1 MKGQSG
7 FTLIELSIVMAIV
20 GILAAIAIPAYQDYM
35 TRAKVSEAVYA
46 ADAAKAQVSEAFQTS
61 GLDGLAKFRNSFNAS
76 HAAQVSKYVQ
86 SVAVDP
92 DGVISVTTSSAGSGL
107 PSDAQNKRVVFTP
120 FAALAANPQGAKTAT
135 LQPTSVG
142 LLDWVCTSMT
152 DGAANARLLTGATLG
167 DMPAKYVPLE
177 CR

>member
-1 MKGQSG
+1 MKIHKG

-20 GILAAIAIPAYQDYM
+20 GILAALAIPAYQDYM

-46 ADAAKAQVSEAFQTS
+46 ADAAKSQVSEAFQTS
-61 GLDGLAKFRNSFNAS
+61 GLDGLAKFRTSFNAA

-86 SVAVDP
+86 SVVVDP
-92 DGVISVTTSSAGSGL
+92 DGVISVTTSAAGSGL

-120 FAALAANPQGAKTAT
+120 FAALAANPQGAKTAK

-142 LLDWVCTSMT
+142 LVDWVCASMS
-152 DGAANARLLTGATLG
+152 DGAANSRLLSGAALG
-167 DMPAKYVPLE
+167 DMPTKYVPAE